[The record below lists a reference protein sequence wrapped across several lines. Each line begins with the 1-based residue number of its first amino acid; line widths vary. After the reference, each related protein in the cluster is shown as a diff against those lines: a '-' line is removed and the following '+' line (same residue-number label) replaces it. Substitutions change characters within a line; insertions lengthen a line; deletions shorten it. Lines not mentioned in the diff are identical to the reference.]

1 LFILDKLLWRIFL
14 YYFCES
20 DGEGSENDRD
30 HFTAGLMLNKA
41 ECGDVDDDDEGTV
54 YKVTQVPK
62 TLTHSW
68 QTHTHTPTHTRG
80 QTKRVLPTEGSLITI
95 KTALAEEETKAKHCK
110 QRPNNMVKQTGGS
123 GL

>member
-54 YKVTQVPK
+54 YKVTQVH
-62 TLTHSW
+62 TLVANTHP
-68 QTHTHTPTHTRG
+68 HTHTRANKTRFTHRRESDNNQDCSGRG
-80 QTKRVLPTEGSLITI
+80 GNKSQTLQ
-95 KTALAEEETKAKHCK
+95 TAA
-110 QRPNNMVKQTGGS
+110 
-123 GL
+123 